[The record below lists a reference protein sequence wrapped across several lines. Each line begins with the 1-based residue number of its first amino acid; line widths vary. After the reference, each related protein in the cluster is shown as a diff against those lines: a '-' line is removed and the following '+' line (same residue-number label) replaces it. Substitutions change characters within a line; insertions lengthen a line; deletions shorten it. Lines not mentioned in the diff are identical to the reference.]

1 MDLGLLSLTEFKKQ
15 SPASSWV
22 YPNKIKIAPNLAQIV
37 VLVLLSPGGI
47 NKNYN

>member
-15 SPASSWV
+15 ASSWV